1 LSIFAE
7 KVEYMAKLIETD
19 ISALVPDDKNFNKG
33 TQYGQHL
40 IEESLRKFGAG
51 RSGLLDR
58 NNRIIAGNKFTE
70 NAGAIGMSK
79 VIIVETDG
87 TAPVYV
93 KRTDIDLDTAKG
105 REMALADNA
114 TGKANLDW
122 DTDTIKEQAEAW
134 DIKPDNW
141 GVEIPDW
148 EQTQDPKE
156 DKDLSDKVGEAY
168 EIVVSCDGEADQE
181 RLFNEFKE
189 RGLKCRVLTL

>member
-148 EQTQDPKE
+148 EQTQAEAHEDGFTAGDDTPKVCMAG
-156 DKDLSDKVGEAY
+156 DIITLGSH
-168 EIVVSCDGEADQE
+168 
-181 RLFNEFKE
+181 RLMC
-189 RGLKCRVLTL
+189 RGNA